1 MPNKNEELVKETYRF
16 SQTKI
21 GELYRVV
28 YPDPGKTYKQLV
40 DIIRALEEC
49 LKTLYD
55 NAKN

>member
-1 MPNKNEELVKETYRF
+1 MPKENEELVEVTYRF

-21 GELYRVV
+21 GELYTVAQ
-28 YPDPGKTYKQLV
+28 PEPTKTYKQLIAV
-40 DIIRALEEC
+40 IMALEEC